1 MSYFKIV
8 NISKEDL
15 ALAKK
20 RQISISALA
29 RNYGVH
35 RATLIRKLSP
45 LGVKRYVLRGK
56 RPEDRK
62 VIAVDQKDVD
72 ALAAKQ
78 TSFYG
83 LVRKYKT
90 TSATMKRSL
99 KKLGVEWQR
108 VGIRKQITLSAKDK
122 RDFLNSKTTVKDLSA
137 KYEVSP
143 AVIERH
149 LSELGHEPKAVTAK
163 WLKQRQRVAQLRKN
177 HTFEEIANL
186 MGTSRQ
192 HIHQLMSSY
201 ENWKASVESY
211 ERLKK
216 QSLDR

>member
-8 NISKEDL
+8 NITKEDL

-20 RQISISALA
+20 QQVSISKLA
-29 RNYGVH
+29 DKYGVH
-35 RATLIRKLSP
+35 RATLIKKLSHH
-45 LGVKRYVLRGK
+45 GIERYVLRGK

-62 VIAVDQKDVD
+62 VIAVEQKDID
-72 ALAAKQ
+72 ALTAKQ

-90 TSATMKRSL
+90 TDATMKRSL
-99 KKLGVEWQR
+99 KKLEVEWQR
-108 VGIRKQITLSAKDK
+108 VGWRKQITLSAKDK
-122 RDFLNSKTTVKDLSA
+122 RDFLTSKTTVKELSA

-149 LSELGHEPKAVTAK
+149 LSELGHEPKAVTEK
-163 WLKQRQRVAQLRKN
+163 WLKQRQRVAQLRKK
-177 HTFEEIANL
+177 HTFEEIALL

-192 HIHQLMSSY
+192 HIFQLMSSY
-201 ENWKASVESY
+201 ETWKASVESY
-211 ERLKK
+211 ERLHGT
-216 QSLDR
+216 

>member
-15 ALAKK
+15 ALARK
-20 RQISISALA
+20 RQVPISVLA
-29 RNYGVH
+29 RKYGVH
-35 RATLIRKLSP
+35 RATMIKKLSHH
-45 LGVKRYVLRGK
+45 GIERYVLRGK
-56 RPEDRK
+56 RPEELK
-62 VIAVDQKDVD
+62 TIAVDQKDVD
-72 ALAAKQ
+72 ALTAKQ
-78 TSFYG
+78 TSFFG

-90 TSATMKRSL
+90 TAPTMKRSL

-108 VGIRKQITLSAKDK
+108 VGCRKQITLSAKDK

-137 KYEVSP
+137 NYEVSP

-149 LSELGHEPKAVTAK
+149 LSELGHEPKAVTEK

-177 HTFEEIANL
+177 HTFEEIALL

-192 HIHQLMSSY
+192 HIFQLMSSY
-201 ENWKASVESY
+201 ETWKASVESY

>member
-20 RQISISALA
+20 RRISISRLA
-29 RNYGVH
+29 AKYGVH
-35 RATLIRKLSP
+35 RATLIKKL
-45 LGVKRYVLRGK
+45 GHHGIERYVLRGK
-56 RPEDRK
+56 RPEDLK
-62 VIAVDQKDVD
+62 VIAVDQKDID
-72 ALAAKQ
+72 ALTAKQ

-108 VGIRKQITLSAKDK
+108 VGTRKKIMLSAKDK
-122 RDFLNSKTTVKDLSA
+122 RDFLNSKTTVKELSA

-149 LSELGHEPKAVTAK
+149 LSELGREPKAVTDK
-163 WLKQRQRVAQLRKN
+163 WLKQRQRVAELRKN
-177 HTFEEIANL
+177 HTFEEIALL
-186 MGTSRQ
+186 MGSSRQ
-192 HIHQLMSSY
+192 HIFQLMSSY
-201 ENWKASVESY
+201 ETWKASVESY
-211 ERLKK
+211 ERMQK

>member
-15 ALAKK
+15 ALARK
-20 RQISISALA
+20 RQVSISVLA
-29 RNYGVH
+29 RKYGVQ
-35 RATLIRKLSP
+35 RATMIKKLSHH
-45 LGVKRYVLRGK
+45 GIERYVLRGK

-72 ALAAKQ
+72 ALTAKQ
-78 TSFYG
+78 TSFYR

-90 TSATMKRSL
+90 TDPTMKRSL
-99 KKLGVEWQR
+99 KKLEVEWHR
-108 VGIRKQITLSAKDK
+108 VGWRKQITLSAKDK
-122 RDFLNSKTTVKDLSA
+122 RDFLTSKTTVKELSA

-149 LSELGHEPKAVTAK
+149 LSELGHEPKAVTEK
-163 WLKQRQRVAQLRKN
+163 WLKQRQRVAQLRKK
-177 HTFEEIANL
+177 HTFEEIALL

-192 HIHQLMSSY
+192 HIFQLMSSY
-201 ENWKASVESY
+201 ETWKASVESY
-211 ERLKK
+211 ERLHGK
-216 QSLDR
+216 

>member
-15 ALAKK
+15 ALARK
-20 RQISISALA
+20 RQVSISRLA
-29 RNYGVH
+29 DKYGVH

-72 ALAAKQ
+72 ALMARR
-78 TSFYG
+78 TSIFR
-83 LVRKYKT
+83 LVGKYKT
-90 TSATMKRSL
+90 TASTMKRSL
-99 KKLGVEWQR
+99 KKLGIEWQR
-108 VGIRKQITLSAKDK
+108 GGCRKQITLSAKDK
-122 RDFLNSKTTVKDLSA
+122 RDFLKSKTTVKDLSA
-137 KYEVSP
+137 KYEVTP

-149 LSELGHEPKAVTAK
+149 LSELGHEPKAVSDK

-177 HTFEEIANL
+177 HTFEEIALL

-192 HIHQLMSSY
+192 HIFQLMSSY
-201 ENWKASVESY
+201 ETWKASVESY